1 LTDWRDAAIRPDWP
15 APHGVHAL
23 FTTRVGGESDGPY
36 AGLNLGDHVGDAPAV
51 VAANRE
57 LIRASL
63 PAMPVWL
70 EQVHG
75 IDVVD
80 AAAAVVD
87 VPKADGAI
95 ATQPGVVCAVMTADC
110 LPVLFARD
118 DGSAVGAAHA
128 GWRGLCNGVLE
139 TTIARLGE
147 PGRLLAWLGP
157 AIGPTAFEVGDEV
170 RAAFVAHSIEA
181 AAAFK
186 PGVREGKW
194 WADIYLLAYQRLAAA
209 GVTHVFGGDLCT
221 VSDATRFYSYRR
233 DKVTGRMAAL
243 IWRD

>member
-1 LTDWRDAAIRPDWP
+1 MSDWLNHAIKPDWH
-15 APHGVHAL
+15 PHPRVRAL
-23 FTTRVGGESDGPY
+23 VTSRLGGASAVPFDS
-36 AGLNLGDHVGDAPAV
+36 LNLGDHVGDAPDAV
-51 VAANRE
+51 ARNRQ
-57 LIRASL
+57 LVRGAL
-63 PAMPVWL
+63 PAAPLWL
-70 EQVHG
+70 NQVHG
-75 IDVVD
+75 TAVAE
-80 AAAAVVD
+80 AATA
-87 VPKADGAI
+87 ADGVEAD
-95 ATQPGVVCAVMTADC
+95 ASVMFGPGRVCAIMTADC
-110 LPVLFARD
+110 LPVLLARQ
-118 DGSAVGAAHA
+118 DGEGVGAAHA